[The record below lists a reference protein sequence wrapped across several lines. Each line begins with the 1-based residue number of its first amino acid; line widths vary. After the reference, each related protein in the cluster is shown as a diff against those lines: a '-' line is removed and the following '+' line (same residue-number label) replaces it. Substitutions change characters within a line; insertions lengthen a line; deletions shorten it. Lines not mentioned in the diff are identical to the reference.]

1 MFDPKEPFNDLPLLP
16 GSFDYQKRDFLSL
29 LIEANQAIAKLDG
42 LTLLLPNYEVLIHP
56 LLAKESVAS
65 NEIEN
70 INTTML
76 QFLQEEAIRP
86 NMLQWAEKEVQF
98 YRQAIHHGVEQINHL
113 WWISSNLL
121 IELQSFIEPEKT
133 GIRKIPGTVIA
144 NSKGEVLYTP
154 PHGEKVIRNLLAN
167 LEQFINSNDGIDPLL
182 KVWVIHHQFES
193 IHPFYDGNWRIW
205 RILILLYLILTKK
218 ITRPVL
224 FLSSYILSEKT
235 WYYQSFQRKD
245 NGMHFDQIILYM
257 LQWIVQQSVVTQ
269 SKIIAIHALIDE
281 TSNQLKQVWIKDFYT
296 ITMLLFSYPFMTMQ
310 SFADHLKVSRQTAS
324 ELVKKLEWA
333 WCIESIK
340 IKNNK
345 LISLPSFIEIIK

>member
-16 GSFDYQKRDFLSL
+16 GAFDYQKRDFLSW

-98 YRQAIHHGVEQINHL
+98 YRKAIHHGVEQIDRL
-113 WWISSNLL
+113 WWISTNLL

-144 NSKGEVLYTP
+144 NSKWAVLYTP
-154 PHGEKVIRNLLAN
+154 PHGEPVIRNLLAN

-245 NGMHFDQIILYM
+245 TGMHFDQIILYM
-257 LQWIVQQSVVTQ
+257 LQWIAQQSLITQ
-269 SKIIAIHALIDE
+269 SKIIAIHSLIDE

-310 SFADHLKVSRQTAS
+310 SFADHLNVSRQTAS

-333 WCIESIK
+333 WLIESMK

-345 LISLPSFIEIIK
+345 LIFLPSFIEIIK